1 MLSIRPARPF
11 RCCELFLVAGRGMI
25 TSLPSNYTLRFLL
38 SGRVGVNAA
47 AHAWGR
53 TLQLG
58 GHDPLARVCSTT
70 HSCDPHT
77 DGAVFSPR
85 HPQADLVGGQAQRA
99 IAL

>member
-1 MLSIRPARPF
+1 
-11 RCCELFLVAGRGMI
+11 MI

-58 GHDPLARVCSTT
+58 GHDHLHASVQARWAATLTQMVLCSAHGTRKLT
-70 HSCDPHT
+70 LSEDKL
-77 DGAVFSPR
+77 S
-85 HPQADLVGGQAQRA
+85 AQ
-99 IAL
+99 LHCE

>member
-1 MLSIRPARPF
+1 
-11 RCCELFLVAGRGMI
+11 MI

-58 GHDPLARVCSTT
+58 GHDRLRASVQARWAANLTLMALCSAHGTRKLT
-70 HSCDPHT
+70 LSEDKL
-77 DGAVFSPR
+77 S
-85 HPQADLVGGQAQRA
+85 AQ
-99 IAL
+99 LHCE

>member
-1 MLSIRPARPF
+1 MILSVRPAHPF
-11 RCCELFLVAGRGMI
+11 RCCEHFLVAGRGMI

-58 GHDPLARVCSTT
+58 Q
-70 HSCDPHT
+70 HSRLHASVLT
-77 DGAVFSPR
+77 AATLT
-85 HPQADLVGGQAQRA
+85 QM
-99 IAL
+99 ALCVQPTEPAS

>member
-1 MLSIRPARPF
+1 
-11 RCCELFLVAGRGMI
+11 MI

-58 GHDPLARVCSTT
+58 GHDRLHASVLAGLRPS
-70 HSCDPHT
+70 H
-77 DGAVFSPR
+77 
-85 HPQADLVGGQAQRA
+85 
-99 IAL
+99 